1 MNSNSLTFILIS
13 SIFILLLV
21 SIYYHNYF
29 KELFQGSPAPG
40 PELLTKITA
49 MKMQKPNDSEYLGFN
64 EGDLKTLLIED
75 EKYSGVN
82 PIIWNSLD
90 KIYAKLMANKINVDK
105 LNSKTFEKTR
115 DSIEGINAFNL
126 N

>member
-1 MNSNSLTFILIS
+1 MSSNSLTLILIS
-13 SIFILLLV
+13 SVFVLLLV

-29 KELFQGSPAPG
+29 KESFQGSPAPG